1 MQLISGTI
9 STASTIAAVI
19 NFPLWRASAIAQSGF
34 KLEGSNAFVR
44 YYKAVIHPP
53 FRGIG
58 ATIFGMSWA
67 RASIFF
73 GADIGKAFLQKEGYN
88 PVVCQTVPALVLGTV
103 VQIVNQPLVRAT
115 ITVQDPKSELTNV
128 RRALVHIYK
137 THGVHGLW
145 HGTSVA
151 VFKTVPKYIT
161 AVAVKD
167 YMEDVLPLVDPSNHT
182 QYLVRSAIKSVTA
195 GIAGAVLTNPL
206 DVLRNEYVYQFFF
219 PLTLLTCFDAF
230 RMFKTDLSMVP
241 TLQKLLKEEGWA
253 FGARCV

>member
-1 MQLISGTI
+1 LSLNYFP
-9 STASTIAAVI
+9 ASTVAAIV

-67 RASIFF
+67 RGTIFF
-73 GADIGKAFLQKEGYN
+73 GADIGKDYLKKEGYN
-88 PVVCQTVPALVLGTV
+88 PVVCQTVPALVLGTA
-103 VQIVNQPLVRAT
+103 VQVANQPIVRAT
-115 ITVQDPKSELTNV
+115 ITVQDPKSELKNA
-128 RRALVHIYK
+128 RQALVHIYK
-137 THGVHGLW
+137 SKGIAGLW

-167 YMEDVLPLVDPSNHT
+167 YMEDVLPLVDPSNKT
-182 QYLVRSAIKSVTA
+182 QYLIRSAIKSVTA

-206 DVLRNEYVYQFFF
+206 DVLRNE
-219 PLTLLTCFDAF
+219 
-230 RMFKTDLSMVP
+230 
-241 TLQKLLKEEGWA
+241 
-253 FGARCV
+253 